1 MPCIHAFAPYAPH
14 AALLN
19 PVTDTPCALC
29 NESTAIPFRAAF
41 PFPQHPLFCRTLCHR
56 GIVPLVD
63 VFTIEDRD
71 QRRLVIIEEAA
82 PEGTLWSMME
92 AQPACNSRMQLQR
105 QSTWGLFP
113 FVEVPPCFTDDI
125 RRGASKPSG

>member
-1 MPCIHAFAPYAPH
+1 M
-14 AALLN
+14 
-19 PVTDTPCALC
+19 
-29 NESTAIPFRAAF
+29 
-41 PFPQHPLFCRTLCHR
+41 
-56 GIVPLVD
+56 D
-63 VFTIEDRD
+63 VFTIEDCD

-125 RRGASKPSG
+125 RRGASKPSEWQYQVGGSPVSRDSLQACYMKALNYAICKLTLRPVRARLLAQIDVG